1 MESKMENKRRYT
13 PQEKVKILLESFDK
27 TTTVTDIC
35 KKYVLHP
42 NLYYQWKKEL
52 FENAD
57 SIFVDKR
64 YKNKTK
70 KEEEKIKK
78 LEEKLKYKDTLISE
92 IVEENMNYK
101 KKLNGDL

>member
-1 MESKMENKRRYT
+1 MESKMERKRRYN
-13 PQEKVKILLESFDK
+13 PQEKVKILLESFNR

-35 KKYVLHP
+35 KKYSIHP

-57 SIFVDKR
+57 SIFIDKR
-64 YKNKTK
+64 YKNKGK
-70 KEEEKIKK
+70 KEEEKIKR
-78 LEEKLKYKDTLISE
+78 LEEKIKYKDTLISE
-92 IVEENMNYK
+92 IVEENMHYK